1 MRRGGRLLLLL
12 GFVIAVAAALLFFF
26 FFQTPA
32 APVTPIPA
40 TETPVPL
47 KKVVAARIDIAANT
61 VLSDTET
68 YLTLIDIPEPQYL
81 ADPNTY
87 FTDFGSLTTKVTLR
101 NIAADEIIRSDAL
114 IDAGLSLQVPVP
126 EDPDAPRDKVIPL
139 EVDNLTGVADQIRP
153 GDFVDLVMTYE
164 VQRLVLRPSL
174 TVDPATGLPV
184 VTTIEEPLVART
196 TKTMV
201 QSVQV
206 LRVLK
211 PAAPDT
217 AGTPTV
223 EGAAPAP
230 VAPVATAKPNSDTY
244 VPGAQ
249 WILLLAMSN
258 QEAEIVKF
266 TLDQQDPK
274 PQISLVLRGR
284 GDENLAD
291 TTGVTL
297 QLLISRYGLPLPEP
311 VQALPVSPDE
321 LTPGPARPSPTP
333 LPAP

>member
-1 MRRGGRLLLLL
+1 MLL
-12 GFVIAVAAALLFFF
+12 GFVIAAAAALLFFF

-32 APVTPIPA
+32 APPTPIPA
-40 TETPVPL
+40 TSTPVPL

-61 VLSDTET
+61 VLTDTET
-68 YLTLIDIPEPQYL
+68 YLTLIDIPETEYRPES
-81 ADPNTY
+81 Y
-87 FTDFGSLTTKVTLR
+87 FVDFSELTSKVTLR
-101 NIAADEIIRSDAL
+101 QIGADEIIRAEAL
-114 IDAGLSLQVPVP
+114 VDAGLSLQVPPP
-126 EDPDAPRDKVIPL
+126 ENPDTPRDKVVPL
-139 EVDNLTGVADQIRP
+139 EVGNLNGVADQIRP

-174 TVDPATGLPV
+174 TIDPVTNLPV
-184 VTTIEEPLVART
+184 VTTIEEPLIART

-201 QSVQV
+201 QNVQV

-211 PAAPDT
+211 PAIPDT
-217 AGTPTV
+217 AGTPTP
-223 EGAAPAP
+223 EGGAPAAPVPA
-230 VAPVATAKPNSDTY
+230 ATASSDTF

-274 PQISLVLRGR
+274 PQITLVLRGR
-284 GDENLAD
+284 GDSQLDD

-311 VQALPVSPDE
+311 LQALPVSPDE
-321 LTPGPARPSPTP
+321 LTPGPARPSPTA
-333 LPAP
+333 LPSP